1 MSVQIQLRRGTALQ
15 WSTVNPILAIGEMAL
30 ELDSHQFKLGNGVDH
45 WNDLPYGGIAGSSG
59 NPLKVEM
66 ITVTP
71 LMITNGDVTNTVA
84 NQLREVTYDLT
95 DTTGKINSVSVSPG
109 DLLKVIIQRVAPAG
123 TADTSDVRMISGS
136 TEVSFNG

>member
-45 WNDLPYGGIAGSSG
+45 WNDLPYGGVAGASG

-71 LMITNGDVTNTVA
+71 LMITNGQLTLAQSNASPSETLLFIDGGVIQKYGIDFSVAGNVLSWTGLGLETIISSNDV
-84 NQLREVTYDLT
+84 L
-95 DTTGKINSVSVSPG
+95 
-109 DLLKVIIQRVAPAG
+109 IIQYK
-123 TADTSDVRMISGS
+123 
-136 TEVSFNG
+136 F

>member
-66 ITVTP
+66 FTVTP
-71 LMITNGDVTNTVA
+71 LMITNGQLTLSQNNASPSETLLFIYGGVIQKYGIDFTVVG
-84 NQLREVTYDLT
+84 NVLSW
-95 DTTGKINSVSVSPG
+95 TGLGLETIISLS
-109 DLLKVIIQRVAPAG
+109 DILIIQYKY
-123 TADTSDVRMISGS
+123 
-136 TEVSFNG
+136 

>member
-71 LMITNGDVTNTVA
+71 LMITNGQLTLSQNNASPSETLLFLDGGVIQKYGIDFTVVGNVLSWTGLGLETIISSNDV
-84 NQLREVTYDLT
+84 L
-95 DTTGKINSVSVSPG
+95 
-109 DLLKVIIQRVAPAG
+109 II
-123 TADTSDVRMISGS
+123 
-136 TEVSFNG
+136 EYKY